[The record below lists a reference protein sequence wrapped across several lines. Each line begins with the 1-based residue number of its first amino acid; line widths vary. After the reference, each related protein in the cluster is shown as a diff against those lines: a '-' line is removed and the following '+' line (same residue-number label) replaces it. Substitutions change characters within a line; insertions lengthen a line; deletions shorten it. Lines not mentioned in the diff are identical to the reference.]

1 MRRSVAMP
9 QEAVGTNNSPR
20 HLCYKIRCSIKR
32 LLYPKGGEW
41 GAIRLEADPVSQVRD
56 DRGPP

>member
-1 MRRSVAMP
+1 MP